1 MSKKNK
7 PPRPE
12 PETLGLPLAG
22 VDSHAHMDLDDFDA
36 DREDLL
42 DRARA
47 CGVSR
52 IGNVFLGPQAYHKN
66 RHYFDHR
73 PEVFF
78 ILGIHPGNAD
88 QCTPE
93 TVEAMRQAFAADPRL
108 KALGVGAWAVVHC
121 PEGAYGLDERG
132 EYTALPSLR
141 LSADEIKSTTGAGDA
156 FCAGTLYG
164 AHEGWRLAD
173 ALRLGTAAAA
183 LSLGGHDTYSN
194 ILPVA
199 ESLRFYKEKGG
210 R

>member
-108 KALGVGAWAVVHC
+108 KALG
-121 PEGAYGLDERG
+121 EIGLDYYWDDHPHELQQQVFR
-132 EYTALPSLR
+132 TQLALAAELGLPP
-141 LSADEIKSTTGAGDA
+141 GDCVCRA
-156 FCAGTLYG
+156 RA
-164 AHEGWRLAD
+164 R
-173 ALRLGTAAAA
+173 R
-183 LSLGGHDTYSN
+183 
-194 ILPVA
+194 
-199 ESLRFYKEKGG
+199 
-210 R
+210 